1 MVESNIEIIIV
12 PVVTRVLVA
21 AFIVILVAKLVVK
34 LGPSMGG
41 LIAGLPVG
49 LGPGFYFLMQEGNK
63 IFLFDAA
70 LFSLMA
76 LSATQFFLLAYLVS
90 AKFFKPLNCSLISI
104 GIWGFCASCI
114 SQIDFSLVQAS
125 FIFTFSTLITR
136 YVGSF
141 FSGDVRIEK
150 KSEND
155 FVLFFRAVSGG
166 IIVSVVTVFAS
177 KLGAQLSGIL
187 LAFPI
192 AYVLISFNIHKG
204 FGKTVA
210 TEVVYSAVL
219 GTVSLAVF
227 CIAFAVFVKIFP
239 LNYVLLVSLL
249 GSVLT
254 TSLMLI
260 IESQIQ
266 KHRLFLK

>member
-1 MVESNIEIIIV
+1 MVESNIELIIV
-12 PVVTRVLVA
+12 PIVTRVLVA
-21 AFIVILVAKLVVK
+21 ALIVILVAKLVVK

-104 GIWGFCASCI
+104 GVWGGCAGCI
-114 SQIDFSLVQAS
+114 SQIDFTLVQAS
-125 FIFTFSTLITR
+125 FLFTFSTLIAR
-136 YVGSF
+136 YAGGF
-141 FSGDVRIEK
+141 FSCNVGVEK

-155 FVLFFRAVSGG
+155 LVLFLRALSGG
-166 IIVSVVTVFAS
+166 VIVSVVTVFAS
-177 KLGAQLSGIL
+177 KIGAQLSGVL

-192 AYVLISFNIHKG
+192 AYVLISFNIHKV
-204 FGKTVA
+204 FGKATV
-210 TEVVYSAVL
+210 TEVVYSAVF

-227 CIAFAVFVKIFP
+227 CIAFALFVKIFT
-239 LNYVLLVSLL
+239 LTYVLLVSLL

-254 TSLMLI
+254 TALMLVV
-260 IESQIQ
+260 ESQIQ

>member
-1 MVESNIEIIIV
+1 MVESNFELIIV
-12 PVVTRVLVA
+12 PLVMRVLLA

-49 LGPGFYFLMQEGNK
+49 LGPGFYFLMQEADK
-63 IFLFDAA
+63 SFLFDSA
-70 LFSLMA
+70 LFSLVA

-90 AKFFKPLNCSLISI
+90 AKFFKPVICSLISI
-104 GIWGFCASCI
+104 GVWGGCAGCI
-114 SQIDFSLVQAS
+114 SQIDFTLLQAS
-125 FIFTFSTLITR
+125 FLFTFSTLITR
-136 YVGSF
+136 YAGGF
-141 FSGDVRIEK
+141 FSYNVGFEK

-155 FVLFFRAVSGG
+155 LVLFFRALSGG
-166 IIVSVVTVFAS
+166 VIVSVVTVFAS

-192 AYVLISFNIHKG
+192 AYVLISFNIHQV
-204 FGKTVA
+204 FGKATV
-210 TEVVYSAVL
+210 TEVVYSAVF

-227 CIAFAVFVKIFP
+227 CIAFAFFVKIFT
-239 LNYVLLVSLL
+239 LTYVLLVSLL

-254 TSLMLI
+254 TALMLGV
-260 IESQIQ
+260 ESQIQ
-266 KHRLFLK
+266 KRSLFLK

>member
-1 MVESNIEIIIV
+1 MVESNIEIIVV
-12 PVVTRVLVA
+12 PIITRVLVA

-63 IFLFDAA
+63 TFLFDSA
-70 LFSLMA
+70 LFSLVA
-76 LSATQFFLLAYLVS
+76 LSATQFFLLAYIVS
-90 AKFFKPLNCSLISI
+90 AKFFKPLSCSLISI
-104 GIWGFCASCI
+104 GIWGFCAGCI
-114 SQIDFSLVQAS
+114 SQIGFNLVQAS
-125 FIFTFSTLITR
+125 FLFTFSTLITR
-136 YVGSF
+136 YAGSF
-141 FSGDVRIEK
+141 FSCNVRVEK

-155 FVLFFRAVSGG
+155 LVLFFRALSGG

-192 AYVLISFNIHKG
+192 AYVLITFNIHKV
-204 FGKTVA
+204 FGKAMV
-210 TEVVYSAVL
+210 TEVVYSAVF

-227 CIAFAVFVKIFP
+227 CIAFALFVKIFT
-239 LNYVLLVSLL
+239 LTYVLLVSLL

-254 TSLMLI
+254 TALMLVV
-260 IESQIQ
+260 ESQVQ

>member
-21 AFIVILVAKLVVK
+21 AFIVILVAKLVVR

-63 IFLFDAA
+63 TFLFDSA
-70 LFSLMA
+70 LFSLVA

-90 AKFFKPLNCSLISI
+90 AKFFKPLSCSLISI
-104 GIWGFCASCI
+104 GVWGGCAGCI
-114 SQIDFSLVQAS
+114 YQIDFTLVQAS
-125 FIFTFSTLITR
+125 FLFTFSTLITR
-136 YVGSF
+136 YAGSF
-141 FSGDVRIEK
+141 FSGDVSVEK

-155 FVLFFRAVSGG
+155 LVLFLRALSGG
-166 IIVSVVTVFAS
+166 VIVSVVTVFAS
-177 KLGAQLSGIL
+177 KLGAQLSGVL

-192 AYVLISFNIHKG
+192 AYVLISFNIHKV
-204 FGKTVA
+204 FGKATV
-210 TEVVYSAVL
+210 TEVVYSAVF

-227 CIAFAVFVKIFP
+227 CIAFALFVKIFT
-239 LNYVLLVSLL
+239 LTYVLLVSLL

-254 TSLMLI
+254 TALMLVV
-260 IESQIQ
+260 ESQIQ